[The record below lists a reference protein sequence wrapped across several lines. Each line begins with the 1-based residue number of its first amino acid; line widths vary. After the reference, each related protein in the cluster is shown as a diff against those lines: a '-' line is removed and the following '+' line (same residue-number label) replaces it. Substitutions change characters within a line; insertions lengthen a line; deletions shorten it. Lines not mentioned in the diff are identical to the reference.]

1 MKKFLKIGAA
11 ALMIALLL
19 DFTGCQLA
27 QPEKVGPETDAFIGF
42 HIVPIQGKQQ
52 EHDHDD
58 DHIGRQIGID
68 IGNGLFVHGLAVIAD
83 DHNLPGAED
92 LADISAQALEDQKHS
107 CHLNAAAGRATG

>member
-42 HIVPIQGKQQ
+42 HIVPEKL
-52 EHDHDD
+52 
-58 DHIGRQIGID
+58 
-68 IGNGLFVHGLAVIAD
+68 GLVDEEGF
-83 DHNLPGAED
+83 
-92 LADISAQALEDQKHS
+92 Q
-107 CHLNAAAGRATG
+107 